1 LPRDFDGSCLF
12 PAEPSIAERRGT
24 PIKLNPL
31 EDAVTEKMRV
41 EDSSRNSRN
50 AWRLLGSQDAK
61 KKNQDTICQNALGSH
76 KGKDVSGKDLVEKQK
91 VKQVKVNM
99 NTFSR
104 DKESEEATMEQRI
117 PSLPKR
123 LGVENYEHYVSNK
136 GIMRCRSSA
145 MKFGV
150 STLQH
155 RPVVPTRVKSSSQ
168 FGQNMQMSNSSRQP
182 LFMQQDVSYRL
193 SLCVCV
199 CVCGDLPLL

>member
-1 LPRDFDGSCLF
+1 
-12 PAEPSIAERRGT
+12 
-24 PIKLNPL
+24 
-31 EDAVTEKMRV
+31 
-41 EDSSRNSRN
+41 
-50 AWRLLGSQDAK
+50 
-61 KKNQDTICQNALGSH
+61 
-76 KGKDVSGKDLVEKQK
+76 
-91 VKQVKVNM
+91 M

-182 LFMQQDVSYRL
+182 LFMQQDRMRVSESSMLQKVEETRKKLTEGYQNAEDAKKRHAIQVIHANDSYANQQHKRFRL
-193 SLCVCV
+193 H
-199 CVCGDLPLL
+199 DARKN